1 MSCSAAGAQQQG
13 SNMDTEQ
20 GEAKGSNMDTE
31 QQHTGVDQ
39 LLISLPQAKNAS
51 QCFGLFADKLHSI
64 FEGLQ
69 HVR

>member
-1 MSCSAAGAQQQG
+1 ME
-13 SNMDTEQ
+13 EQ
-20 GEAKGSNMDTE
+20 LEANE
-31 QQHTGVDQ
+31 GVAQ